1 MISINILMSQE
12 EELIPLVEKY
22 LASIPSKNV
31 PAVIDATKVKSP
43 PGEFPATPVT
53 EDVR

>member
-1 MISINILMSQE
+1 MTIINISMLQE

-22 LASIPSKNV
+22 LASIPGKNV
-31 PAVIDATKVKSP
+31 PAVIDATKVKSS
-43 PGEFPATPVT
+43 PGEFPANPVT